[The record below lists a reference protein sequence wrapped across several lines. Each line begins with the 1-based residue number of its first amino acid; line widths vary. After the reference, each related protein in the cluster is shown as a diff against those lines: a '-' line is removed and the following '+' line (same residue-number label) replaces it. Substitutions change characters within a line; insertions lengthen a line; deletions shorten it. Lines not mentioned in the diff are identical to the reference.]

1 MNTHRAYLGADS
13 LITCWSRDVDGRV
26 SQSGATLRAYLYPYA
41 NGVEVENGGIAV
53 TGTALG
59 KMTFTVTLE
68 YADANLIPGSY
79 RLAIRNSSD
88 AHVYAG
94 LLEVV

>member
-1 MNTHRAYLGADS
+1 MD
-13 LITCWSRDVDGRV
+13 
-26 SQSGATLRAYLYPYA
+26 QSGATLRAYLTPY
-41 NGVEVENGGIAV
+41 GRDTEVETGGISV

-59 KMTFTVTLE
+59 KMTFTVTDDYIE
-68 YADANLIPGSY
+68 ANLLPGPY

-88 AHVYAG
+88 AQVYVG